1 MIPSSLAIVDPE
13 VIAAVMVPLVFL
25 MIPIVAILARHQQK
39 MAEII
44 HRGSGGEDMAAL
56 RREIGELKTLMHSQ
70 AIALDNL
77 AGTQKALSAP
87 PPAPSISE
95 RLNS

>member
-1 MIPSSLAIVDPE
+1 MIPSYFAIVDPE
-13 VIAAVMVPLVFL
+13 VIASVMVPLVFL

-44 HRGSGGEDMAAL
+44 HRGSGGENMDAL
-56 RREIGELKTLMHSQ
+56 RREIGELKSLIHSQ

-77 AGTQKALSAP
+77 ANSQKGLNVP
-87 PPAPSISE
+87 PPTPSITE